1 MYLLRFDIRTAMKVF
16 KYKFT
21 KLITTLIYAA
31 IPMPVLVLGLTTY
44 HLIVNDISTA
54 VNIVYPI
61 LQYSLMYL
69 VAILLGIILISLL
82 VSSYYSIDGKVF
94 KTSFG
99 IIKSKYDAE
108 KIESVILDRT
118 TNKLAVYFNENTFMV
133 IVVKEEW
140 YDDFIKTLTSLNER
154 IEFDFTTPDDKRGG
168 KKKN

>member
-1 MYLLRFDIRTAMKVF
+1 MKVF

-21 KLITTLIYAA
+21 KLIIALIYAGIA
-31 IPMPVLVLGLTTY
+31 LSVLVIGLTTY
-44 HLIVNDISTA
+44 YVVVSNIGTA

-69 VAILLGIILISLL
+69 VSILLCIILISLL

-99 IIKSKYDAE
+99 IIKSKFDVE
-108 KIESVILDRT
+108 KIERVILDRT
-118 TNKLAVYFNENTFMV
+118 TNKLAVYFDENTFIM

-140 YDDFIKTLTSLNER
+140 YEDFINSLLKANPK
-154 IEFDFTTPDDKRGG
+154 IEYTINSKESDIDK
-168 KKKN
+168 KQ